1 MYINLCNLLSLWS
14 PSAQSCDVNF
24 EPGNKMIWY
33 WRYWEMG
40 WKREQITRSLS
51 FVGDMKDFNHQVHT
65 WSVASYR
72 AREVLRCSQPSI
84 ERMTPSLVSPRKTEK
99 GRSPLLGRK
108 GWNCAILE
116 PKKVTWNS
124 KCRWLTVVS
133 TVKGSK
139 KTPILVFFRSIIVWN
154 WLTNLPDIPYKNNAL
169 RHRFTQKAIKCN
181 EFRIPSYSL
190 PNNRDQNHF
199 GRCLVLGKHWWVQ
212 IVWWPVLRS
221 YQSTNGMSFKRV
233 ST

>member
-40 WKREQITRSLS
+40 WKREQITRSS
-51 FVGDMKDFNHQVHT
+51 TFVGDMKDFNHQVHT

-116 PKKVTWNS
+116 PKKVTWIS
-124 KCRWLTVVS
+124 KCRITWWLTVVS
-133 TVKGSK
+133 TVEGKQET
-139 KTPILVFFRSIIVWN
+139 TPIL
-154 WLTNLPDIPYKNNAL
+154 D
-169 RHRFTQKAIKCN
+169 
-181 EFRIPSYSL
+181 
-190 PNNRDQNHF
+190 
-199 GRCLVLGKHWWVQ
+199 G
-212 IVWWPVLRS
+212 
-221 YQSTNGMSFKRV
+221 QSTCPHVRYPHDK
-233 ST
+233 